1 VGPDGVGIDTL
12 LRGVSG
18 VDGVLMACVV
28 DPATGMVVGTAGHRD
43 EAGTAMAAAGAA
55 DVLQVLAVM
64 TANLALGGEVED
76 AVITL
81 TKHFHILRVLP
92 VGPDQGL
99 LLLVTL
105 DRTRANLA
113 MAQRE
118 IRGLRVGG

>member
-1 VGPDGVGIDTL
+1 VAPDRAVVDTL
-12 LRGVSG
+12 LREVGG
-18 VDGVLMACVV
+18 VDGVQLACLV
-28 DPATGMVVGTAGHRD
+28 DPATGTVIGTTDHRD

-76 AVITL
+76 AVVTL

-118 IRGLRVGG
+118 IRGLRV

>member
-1 VGPDGVGIDTL
+1 VEPGGTGVDTL

-28 DPATGMVVGTAGHRD
+28 DPATGMVVATSDHRD
-43 EAGTAMAAAGAA
+43 EPGTAMAAAGAA
-55 DVLQVLAVM
+55 DVLQVLALM

-118 IRGLRVGG
+118 IRGLRVDR

>member
-1 VGPDGVGIDTL
+1 M
-12 LRGVSG
+12 
-18 VDGVLMACVV
+18 VL
-28 DPATGMVVGTAGHRD
+28 GTTAHRD

-55 DVLQVLAVM
+55 DVLQVLTVM

-81 TKHFHILRVLP
+81 TKHFHLLRVLP

-105 DRTRANLA
+105 DRTRTNLA

-118 IRGLRVGG
+118 IRGLRVDG

>member
-1 VGPDGVGIDTL
+1 VASEVDAL
-12 LRGVSG
+12 LRAVGG

-28 DPATGMVVGTAGHRD
+28 DPATAMVLGTTDHRD
-43 EAGTAMAAAGAA
+43 EAGSAMAAAGAA
-55 DVLQVLAVM
+55 DLLQVLAVM

-76 AVITL
+76 AVVTL
-81 TKHFHILRVLP
+81 TKHVHVLRVLP

>member
-1 VGPDGVGIDTL
+1 VIST
-12 LRGVSG
+12 
-18 VDGVLMACVV
+18 
-28 DPATGMVVGTAGHRD
+28 TEHRN

-55 DVLQVLAVM
+55 DVLQVLALM

-118 IRGLRVGG
+118 IRGLRV

>member
-1 VGPDGVGIDTL
+1 VGPQGIGVDAL
-12 LRGVSG
+12 LRGVGG

-28 DPATGMVVGTAGHRD
+28 DPATGMVVGSTDQRD
-43 EAGTAMAAAGAA
+43 GPGAAMAAAGAA
-55 DVLQVLAVM
+55 DVLHVLGVM

-81 TKHFHILRVLP
+81 TKHFHLLRVLP

-118 IRGLRVGG
+118 IRGLRVGE

>member
-1 VGPDGVGIDTL
+1 VGPDGVGIDAL

-18 VDGVLMACVV
+18 VDGVLMACVA
-28 DPATGMVVGTAGHRD
+28 DPATGMVLGTADHRD
-43 EAGTAMAAAGAA
+43 EAGAAMAAAGAA

-64 TANLALGGEVED
+64 TANLALDGEVED

-81 TKHFHILRVLP
+81 TKHFHVLRVLP

-99 LLLVTL
+99 VLLVTL

>member
-1 VGPDGVGIDTL
+1 VASEGVGVDTL
-12 LRGVSG
+12 LRGVGG

-28 DPATGMVVGTAGHRD
+28 DPATGMVVGATDRHD
-43 EAGTAMAAAGAA
+43 ETGTTMAAAGAA
-55 DVLQVLAVM
+55 DVLQVLTVM

-99 LLLVTL
+99 VLLVTL